1 MINIG
6 EERKWI
12 ADTNNERFEVVED
25 KGIHYNTHYF
35 IIQYDTDGRKQTVR
49 KQDLEEKTVILSPQ
63 IHRNRLIDDLDSI
76 LKDVPI
82 FKVINVVDELI
93 QKGWN
98 FKKE

>member
-25 KGIHYNTHYF
+25 KGIHYDTHYF

-49 KQDLEEKTVILSPQ
+49 KQDLEEKTVILPTQ
-63 IHRNRLIDDLDSI
+63 INRDKLMDDLNSI
-76 LKDVPI
+76 PLETEILEEEVKI
-82 FKVINVVDELI
+82 YETR
-93 QKGWN
+93 
-98 FKKE
+98 

>member
-1 MINIG
+1 MINIC

-49 KQDLEEKTVILSPQ
+49 KQDLEEKTVILPPQ
-63 IHRNRLIDDLDSI
+63 IHRNRLINDLDDI
-76 LKDVPI
+76 LKDVSI
-82 FKVINVVDELI
+82 FKIIKVVDELI